1 MDMCTLQTLQTMAEP
16 DCDHVEDNLLPVLV
30 ENEENQPNSEAV
42 EVTSVL
48 AGLDWDD
55 YSDLN

>member
-1 MDMCTLQTLQTMAEP
+1 MAEP
-16 DCDHVEDNLLPVLV
+16 DCDHVEDNLLPVLAD
-30 ENEENQPNSEAV
+30 ENEANQPNSEAV